1 MTTENLVATSL
12 KRFRKKF
19 KLKQSDVASL
29 LGITNNAYQNYE
41 YGKSSP
47 SAVAILKLAKEFN
60 ISTDYILGQC
70 DEPYPQRYN
79 ENEVKA
85 AFAFR
90 DAWNQFQK
98 VSPQVVA
105 Q

>member
-1 MTTENLVATSL
+1 MTTESLVAASL

-19 KLKQSDVASL
+19 GLKQSDVASV

-60 ISTDYILGQC
+60 VSTDYLLGRS
-70 DEPYPQRYN
+70 DEPQPTN
-79 ENEVKA
+79 FDEKEVKA

-98 VSPQVVA
+98 VSPQVFV